1 MRMYNYHLFYYGCKG
16 TNFIL
21 KALKAFL
28 QNGPN
33 KENILNILKGS
44 LD

>member
-1 MRMYNYHLFYYGCKG
+1 MGCKG

-33 KENILNILKGS
+33 KENILKGS